1 MRAAGFPQF
10 LQRLPY
16 LSIFHRIVIGNSI
29 IIVVGAIGGTLLTRL
44 LTDKAADLSLIIGFA
59 LAGTILSLLVNSWII
74 HSALKPLKELR
85 QLVDQI
91 QAGNS
96 RLNIDSLQQVDPD
109 LSQLARV
116 LHSLL
121 SQLEER
127 NRQLHALSNRAITA
141 QEEER
146 KNIARS
152 LHDDT
157 GQALSMLI
165 INLQRLEDRLP
176 LDEAELRSKLEASR
190 ILASGILTEL
200 RKIVYG
206 LRPTIL
212 DDLGLVPAIRWYAR
226 SVLET
231 NGIQVRLSL
240 PEEAVELSSHLST
253 TLFRIAQEAINNI
266 MRHANASVAEIS
278 LFIEQGK
285 VHLKVQDDG
294 QGFNPGQAA
303 GQAVPLQH
311 LGLLGIKE
319 RATLVGGEVSIESV
333 PGKGTCLQI
342 CVPLPLEVEYH
353 EEHDSDPVSRRPYD
367 SPGWNPLST

>member
-1 MRAAGFPQF
+1 MRMAGFPQF
-10 LQRLPY
+10 IRRLPY
-16 LSIFHRIVIGNSI
+16 LSIFHRLVIGNSI

-59 LAGTILSLLVNSWII
+59 LVGTILSVLVNSWII
-74 HSALKPLKELR
+74 RSALRPLRELR
-85 QLVDQI
+85 HLVDQI
-91 QAGNS
+91 QTGSS
-96 RLNIDSLQQVDPD
+96 RFNIESLQQADPD
-109 LSQLARV
+109 IGQLASV
-116 LHSLL
+116 LHDLL
-121 SQLEER
+121 VQLEER
-127 NRQLHALSNRAITA
+127 NRQLHALSDRAITA

-176 LDEAELRSKLEASR
+176 MEEAELHSKLEASR
-190 ILASGILTEL
+190 NLASGILTEL

-226 SVLET
+226 SVLEA
-231 NGIQVRLSL
+231 NGIQVHLSL
-240 PEEAVELSSHLST
+240 PEEALELSSHLST

-266 MRHANASVAEIS
+266 MRHANAQTTDIS
-278 LFIEQGK
+278 LLIDQGK
-285 VHLKVQDDG
+285 VHLKIQDDG
-294 QGFNPGQAA
+294 QGFDLNQAA
-303 GQAVPLQH
+303 GQAVPIQH

-319 RATLVGGEVSIESV
+319 RATLVGGEVTIDSV
-333 PGKGTCLQI
+333 PGKGTRLQI
-342 CVPLPLEVEYH
+342 CVPIPLEVDYH
-353 EEHDSDPVSRRPYD
+353 EENDTGIAGRRSYD
-367 SPGWNPLST
+367 SAGWNPLST